1 MPSSRKG
8 CLRLRDQSG
17 SLSCLL
23 LAQPLQPLTDPR
35 LIGLEF
41 SGGEK
46 MMGVGKRVSELGSVG
61 ESFCQ
66 DSVDML
72 KWLILIN
79 KSGEWFGRLVW
90 AGGVKEP
97 GVPGRNH
104 KSHIHFSLC
113 NSSQTHQDDSLH
125 FSYP

>member
-1 MPSSRKG
+1 
-8 CLRLRDQSG
+8 
-17 SLSCLL
+17 
-23 LAQPLQPLTDPR
+23 
-35 LIGLEF
+35 
-41 SGGEK
+41 

-104 KSHIHFSLC
+104 NSHIHFSLC